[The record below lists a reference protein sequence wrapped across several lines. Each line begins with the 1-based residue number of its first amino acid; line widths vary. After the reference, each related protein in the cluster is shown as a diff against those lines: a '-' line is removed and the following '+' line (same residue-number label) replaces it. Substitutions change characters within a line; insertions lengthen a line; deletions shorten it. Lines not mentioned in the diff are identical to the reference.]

1 MRRVR
6 AEHFPFS
13 RVTWSIGLLVL
24 VLVLFSLSALELE
37 RATFRTCT
45 DPYLASSLALL
56 GSIGLGL
63 FG

>member
-13 RVTWSIGLLVL
+13 RVTWSMGLL

>member
-1 MRRVR
+1 MAMHWIQPKTFLLAV
-6 AEHFPFS
+6 S
-13 RVTWSIGLLVL
+13 LGLL